1 MDVSG
6 ISYKAGNTEGF
17 YSFGFLGGVKYIL
30 LHNLKCDWPLERCAN
45 IEIVCIEYAVDHA
58 ANTEPITITL
68 HASAFARC
76 TPELLAKAA
85 EKNITITT
93 P

>member
-1 MDVSG
+1 MFTGCKALKEVWLINLSDDISLYASAMLSYDSIDYMVS
-6 ISYKAGNTEGF
+6 N
-17 YSFGFLGGVKYIL
+17 
-30 LHNLKCDWPLERCAN
+30 
-45 IEIVCIEYAVDHA
+45 A
-58 ANTEPITITL
+58 ANTKPITITL
-68 HASAFARC
+68 HADAFARC

>member
-1 MDVSG
+1 M
-6 ISYKAGNTEGF
+6 AF
-17 YSFGFLGGVKYIL
+17 WGGVKYIL

-58 ANTEPITITL
+58 ANTKPITITL
-68 HASAFARC
+68 HADAFARC